1 MKKRAEYE
9 KYRKYRDEVI
19 AKSMPI
25 RCEKRWHLYA
35 AFQMQ
40 FSVRLLYDFETD
52 AEYRGRYGV
61 LLKKGRRRLPCLCP
75 QKSARFVFGRSFTLR
90 FRIRAVADASDRA
103 RAGGERAELL
113 KTDPERRKPRVL
125 SSARF
130 RKRCPLTLPR
140 RRSGRERARRAS
152 FGMDAMDY
160 ENHTSGG
167 PLDLLGGYRTVEKAC
182 FCDKKCEK

>member
-9 KYRKYRDEVI
+9 KYRDEAI

-35 AFQMQ
+35 ALQMR

-61 LLKKGRRRLPCLCP
+61 LLKK
-75 QKSARFVFGRSFTLR
+75 
-90 FRIRAVADASDRA
+90 VADDCRDFVLKKAPVLCSGDLSRCDSVYEPWRTLPIEPVPGVNEPNFLKPIRNEENPA
-103 RAGGERAELL
+103 FYPLRDFGNAVHSLCLGGEADESVRGALHS
-113 KTDPERRKPRVL
+113 V
-125 SSARF
+125 
-130 RKRCPLTLPR
+130 
-140 RRSGRERARRAS
+140 
-152 FGMDAMDY
+152 MDAIDY